1 MPRTKRTASGVVG
14 GLLGLVGLSAIA
26 GVLVTATVTPA
37 IAVGGT
43 AATGAISMF
52 NELPPMLE
60 IDTTMLPSTFYAK
73 DPASGQYVEMAKF
86 YEQNRDPVTLDQVAP
101 VMIDALLSSED
112 NRFYTHGGVDLT
124 GTTRAL
130 LGKLVSG
137 GDSDGGGSSITQQY
151 VKNVLMQQCERE
163 TAPGDIEAINKCW
176 SDYAI
181 QEGMEGIERKLREM
195 RYAITLEQQYT
206 KEEILLGYLNI
217 ASWGGLTYGIEAA
230 AQRYYSVPASQ
241 LNLNQAATLAGMVQ
255 SPNNYRLDQ
264 PENEKNGAADG
275 YSLAKDRRDTVLF
288 NLNKDGKITKEEYD
302 ATLAAP
308 IEPVIKDLKK
318 GCATAAGAEYF
329 CTLVQESILSDPAFG
344 AEQEDRELLLNR
356 GGLKVYTTLDWNLQT
371 RANDAMHSLVPAAMD
386 GILVGSSGLNIEAST
401 GRVLSLTQNTS
412 YDPVGGTPG
421 TTPLV
426 FAGDYRWGDQSTG
439 FSVGSTF
446 KVFTLIDWLEKG
458 KSLNEQLDGRYRKNF
473 TSHCGDDSVTGTS
486 ENFASNPGYRGTPLR
501 FTKDSLNTGF
511 FAMAEQL
518 DVCEI
523 IDVAKRF
530 GAVDGREGTDPDTS
544 RPFDFDK
551 VLFTLLGSGNVSPL
565 GMGGAYAA
573 LANGGVYHKPRL
585 IDSVQ
590 NADGS
595 EIDLGI
601 NPAGTPVTTPEVAAT
616 ALYALRGV
624 MEGGGTGSQG
634 NPYDGTMVGGKTGTH
649 QSQQTW
655 LIQTSS
661 RVTSVA
667 WVGQYNGDVPVEST
681 WVDQAGMMLNNIRYY
696 LGADLQRA
704 ADEFY
709 PAPDF
714 PAPDQNLIRVVYKD
728 LPSVVGMTVDQATKV
743 LEDAGFQVSVGSPVD
758 ADEAAGTI
766 TSQDPGA
773 GKAAGGTLVTITP
786 SNGKGKPDDS
796 KGNVTIPDVTG
807 QSFQKAVTALQ
818 QAGFLSL
825 LQTCN
830 TDSNAPGNGVVTG
843 TNPAGNTKAKTDT
856 TVTITY
862 SAKTCG

>member
-43 AATGAISMF
+43 AANGAISMF
-52 NELPPMLE
+52 NELPPMLQ

-112 NRFYTHGGVDLT
+112 NRYFSHGGIDLT

-130 LGKLVSG
+130 ISNALKKETS
-137 GDSDGGGSSITQQY
+137 GGSSITQQY
-151 VKNVLMQQCERE
+151 VKNVLLQKCERE
-163 TAPGDIEAINKCW
+163 APPGDEAALTKCVEENAGV
-176 SDYAI
+176 DGI
-181 QEGMEGIERKLREM
+181 EGMERKLREM

-230 AQRYYSVPASQ
+230 AQRYFSVSAAN

-255 SPNNYRLDQ
+255 SPNYYRLDL
-264 PENEKNGAADG
+264 PDNEDNGAANG
-275 YSLAKDRRDTVLF
+275 YAGTKERRDSVLDRMIH
-288 NLNKDGKITKEEYD
+288 DGKITQEEYD
-302 ATLAAP
+302 AAKAAP
-308 IEPVIKDLKK
+308 IEPVIQEMKK

-356 GGLKVYTTLDWNLQT
+356 GGLKVYTTLDWNLQS
-371 RANDAMHSLVPAAMD
+371 RANDAMHSLVPAYMD
-386 GILVGSSGLNIEAST
+386 SIQVGSSGLNIEAST
-401 GRVLSLTQNTS
+401 GRVLSLTQNTN
-412 YDPVGGTPG
+412 YDPEGGTPG
-421 TTPLV
+421 TSPQV
-426 FAGDYRWGDQSTG
+426 WAGDYRWGDTSQG

-473 TSHCGDDSVTGTS
+473 TTHCGDDTITGTS
-486 ENFASNPGYRGTPLR
+486 ENFGSDRGYRGTPLK

-530 GAVDGREGTDPDTS
+530 GAVPGNPNT
-544 RPFDFDK
+544 DFDK

-595 EIDLGI
+595 EIDLKI
-601 NPAGTPVTTPEVAAT
+601 NTQGTAVTTPEVAAT
-616 ALYALRGV
+616 TLFALRGV
-624 MEGGGTGSQG
+624 MEGGTGNQG

-649 QSQQTW
+649 ESQQTW

-667 WVGQYNGDVPVEST
+667 WVGQYDGNVPVEST
-681 WVDQAGMMLNNIRYY
+681 WVDQAGMYLNNIRYY
-696 LGADLQRA
+696 LGRDLQSA
-704 ADEFY
+704 ADQFY

-728 LPSVVGMTVDQATKV
+728 LPNVVGMTVDQATKV
-743 LEDAGFQVSVGSPVD
+743 LEDAGFQVSVGTPVD

-766 TSQDPGA
+766 TAQDPGA

-786 SNGKGKPDDS
+786 STGKGKPDDT

-807 QSFQKAVTALQ
+807 QSFQKAIQALQ
-818 QAGFLSL
+818 GAGFTNLA
-825 LQTCN
+825 QTC
-830 TDSNAPGNGVVTG
+830 TSDPNAPGGGTVTS
-843 TNPAGNTKAKTDT
+843 TSPAANTKAKTDT
-856 TVTITY
+856 QVVIVY
-862 SAKTCG
+862 SAKNCNG

>member
-43 AATGAISMF
+43 AAKGAISMF
-52 NELPPMLE
+52 NELPPMLQ
-60 IDTTMLPSTFYAK
+60 IDTAMLPSTFYAK

-112 NRFYTHGGVDLT
+112 NRYFAHGGVDLT
-124 GTTRAL
+124 GTTRAVISTL
-130 LGKLVSG
+130 LKQGTS
-137 GDSDGGGSSITQQY
+137 GGSSITQQY
-151 VKNVLMQQCERE
+151 VKNVLLQQCERE
-163 TAPGDIEAINKCW
+163 TAPGDTEALAACW
-176 SDYAI
+176 DDYAG
-181 QEGMEGIERKLREM
+181 QEGLDGIERKLREM
-195 RYAITLEQQYT
+195 RYAITLEQQYS

-230 AQRYYSVPASQ
+230 AQRYFSVSAAN

-264 PENEKNGAADG
+264 PENEVNGAADG
-275 YSLAKDRRDTVLF
+275 YSVTKERRDSVLGRMIH
-288 NLNKDGKITKEEYD
+288 DGKITQEEYD
-302 ATLAAP
+302 AALAAP
-308 IEPVIKDLKK
+308 IEPVIQELKK

-371 RANDAMHSLVPAAMD
+371 RANDAMHSLVPAYMD
-386 GILVGSSGLNIEAST
+386 TIQVGSSGLNIEAST
-401 GRVLSLTQNTS
+401 GRVLSLTQNTN
-412 YDPVGGTPG
+412 YDPEGAAPG
-421 TTPLV
+421 TSPQV
-426 FAGDYRWGDQSTG
+426 WAGDYRWGDSSIG

-473 TSHCGDDSVTGTS
+473 TSHCGDDTITGTS
-486 ENFASNPGYRGTPLR
+486 ENFASNPGYRGTPLK
-501 FTKDSLNTGF
+501 FTRDSLNSGF

-530 GAVDGREGTDPDTS
+530 GAVFGDPA
-544 RPFDFDK
+544 RDFDK

-601 NPAGTPVTTPEVAAT
+601 NPDGTRVTTPEVAAT
-616 ALYALRGV
+616 ALFALRGV
-624 MEGGGTGSQG
+624 MEGGTGDRG

-649 QSQQTW
+649 ESQQTW

-667 WVGQYNGDVPVEST
+667 WVGQYNGDVPVEHT
-681 WVDQAGMMLNNIRYY
+681 WVDQAGMMLNDIRYY
-696 LGADLQRA
+696 LGRDLQAA
-704 ADEFY
+704 ADQFY

-714 PAPDQNLIRVVYKD
+714 PAPDQNLIRVVLKD
-728 LPSVVGMTVDQATKV
+728 LPNVVGMTVDQATKV
-743 LEDAGFQVSVGSPVD
+743 LEDAGFQVSVGTPVD

-766 TSQDPGA
+766 TAQDPGA
-773 GKAAGGTLVTITP
+773 GRAAGGTLVTITP
-786 SNGKGKPDDS
+786 STGKGKPDNT

-807 QSFQKAVTALQ
+807 QSFQKAIQALQ
-818 QAGFLSL
+818 GAGFTDLA
-825 LQTCN
+825 QTC
-830 TDSNAPGNGVVTG
+830 TSDPNAPGGGTVTS
-843 TNPAGNTKAKTDT
+843 TSPAANTKAKPDT
-856 TVTITY
+856 QVVIIY
-862 SAKTCG
+862 SAKNCNG